1 MDRKANCPSY
11 RKKTEAKSL
20 SLAKIQSSLESGTDQ
35 QSQYEANQKA
45 GESSGTTQQHPSPQK
60 SETGGKEQL
69 DQADANVVQGS
80 CHVANCAA
88 NACHTIRRK
97 WLVKMRKTI
106 CKILEI
112 NLDQSNAAMTL
123 IPICDGHYERISH
136 LMVCAMCQRR
146 LPKNHIYYIV
156 NVSFPSPSTHLQ
168 RKRQTVEHFQLK
180 LILTRSLF
188 IPPTQKKKTGNS
200 TIRATH
206 PGAGNRD
213 KARQLDAGGV
223 QIMQILCKF
232 TAKAAGCKVPEGA
245 VYQELQPKVSA
256 DESCRESFNWSLS
269 GRLGG
274 VNFVYRNLVTEI
286 YNFKPLEIFI
296 AMETFDLIFDLNPDF
311 SFL

>member
-20 SLAKIQSSLESGTDQ
+20 SLAKMQSSLESGADR
-35 QSQYEANQKA
+35 QSQYESNQKA
-45 GESSGTTQQHPSPQK
+45 GESSGTAQQQPSPQK
-60 SETGGKEQL
+60 SETGGQELL

-97 WLVKMRKTI
+97 WLVKMKKTI

-156 NVSFPSPSTHLQ
+156 NVSFPLSFHQP
-168 RKRQTVEHFQLK
+168 QTK
-180 LILTRSLF
+180 
-188 IPPTQKKKTGNS
+188 PTN
-200 TIRATH
+200 
-206 PGAGNRD
+206 
-213 KARQLDAGGV
+213 
-223 QIMQILCKF
+223 C
-232 TAKAAGCKVPEGA
+232 
-245 VYQELQPKVSA
+245 
-256 DESCRESFNWSLS
+256 
-269 GRLGG
+269 
-274 VNFVYRNLVTEI
+274 
-286 YNFKPLEIFI
+286 
-296 AMETFDLIFDLNPDF
+296 
-311 SFL
+311 